1 MKSVSENLS
10 ICNLGNTS
18 FKDGPLAK
26 IATLPEYLRLNELCN
41 LLLKIISTKNAAKLM
56 ESRPIDKHCFIILFI
71 FYRFQFFANTVVGY
85 LGSSPV
91 RCPVVY
97 GYVGL
102 KGCV

>member
-1 MKSVSENLS
+1 MDIYSRTHIGYFLFLCVRIGGEYFFRCPEEQIFFL
-10 ICNLGNTS
+10 
-18 FKDGPLAK
+18 FKCLW
-26 IATLPEYLRLNELCN
+26 R
-41 LLLKIISTKNAAKLM
+41 
-56 ESRPIDKHCFIILFI
+56 FI

-102 KGCV
+102 VCKIDPYPPFVTDAVVDLYIYSFSMFDG